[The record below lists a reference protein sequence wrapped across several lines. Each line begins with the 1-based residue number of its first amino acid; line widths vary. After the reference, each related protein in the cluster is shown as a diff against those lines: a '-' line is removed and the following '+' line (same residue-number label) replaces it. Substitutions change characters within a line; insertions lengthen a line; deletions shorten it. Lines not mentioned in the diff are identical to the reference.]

1 MAQISRIVPQQ
12 AKQRLDGG
20 EVIVFVDVRDRAQY
34 EQSHITGALSIPKSE
49 VDAAAGKIPAGK
61 PVVTYCT

>member
-1 MAQISRIVPQQ
+1 MTDITRITPQH
-12 AKQRLDGG
+12 AKQRLDRG

-34 EQSHITGALSIPKSE
+34 EQSHITGALSVPKTE
-49 VDAAAGKIPAGK
+49 VDTGAGEIPNGK